1 MRRKSSTTSET
12 VCAKQLAGRFLGL
25 LLLATVVGCVGGGT
39 IVAAGSEDQVKQA
52 VTLTLDAW
60 KSGSTI
66 NDFTKAHPELAIADE
81 EWQAGASLVAYKLME
96 PAQANGSHWR
106 QKVELQTKVKTKSK
120 PTVVYY
126 AVTLGEKTSILR
138 SDFQY

>member
-1 MRRKSSTTSET
+1 MHRKSSTTSET
-12 VCAKQLAGRFLGL
+12 ACSRQLAGRFLGL
-25 LLLATVVGCVGGGT
+25 LLLATVFGCGGGGT
-39 IVAAGSEDQVKQA
+39 IVATGSEEQVKQA
-52 VTLTLDAW
+52 VTLMLDAW

-66 NDFTKAHPELAIADE
+66 NDFTTAHPELVVADE
-81 EWQAGASLVAYKLME
+81 EWQAGASLIAYKLAE

-106 QKVELQTKVKTKSK
+106 QKVELQTKVETKSK